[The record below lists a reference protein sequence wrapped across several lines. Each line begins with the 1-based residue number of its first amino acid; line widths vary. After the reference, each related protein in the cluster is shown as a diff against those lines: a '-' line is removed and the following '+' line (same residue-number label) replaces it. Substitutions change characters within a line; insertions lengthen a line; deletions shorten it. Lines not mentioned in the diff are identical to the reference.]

1 MSTSDIELAVTTA
14 RRLESLLETR
24 FGASGRG
31 LHEKLASVEA
41 TLPSEVLRDGRYVA
55 TMRNKVVH
63 EDSFSLP
70 DRDRF
75 LRCAQ
80 AFEKALGGQV
90 KSGFFGKAPGGKVTG
105 GFKVRWDVPIFVI
118 GVVISLNAFPLLKWG
133 GQTGFLLLVV
143 ATLMTVIPPILW
155 LGPLVR
161 KHKRGLVAFLLLFG
175 LLWMI
180 VASMMIGGRHH

>member
-1 MSTSDIELAVTTA
+1 MSASDIELAVTTA
-14 RRLESLLETR
+14 RRLESLLESR

-41 TLPSEVLRDGRYVA
+41 TLPPEVLRDGRYVA

-80 AFEKALGGQV
+80 AFEKAV
-90 KSGFFGKAPGGKVTG
+90 GGKVKN
-105 GFKVRWDVPIFVI
+105 GFSRPWSFSIPWSVPIFII
-118 GVVISLNAFPLLKWG
+118 GAVISMNALTLVRSP
-133 GQTGFLLLVV
+133 GQMGFIV
-143 ATLMTVIPPILW
+143 AAAAACMTVIPPIIW
-155 LGPLVR
+155 LARFVR
-161 KHKRGLVAFLLLFG
+161 KYKRGLVALLILFG
-175 LLWMI
+175 LLWII
-180 VASMMIGGRHH
+180 VASIVIGSQHH

>member
-1 MSTSDIELAVTTA
+1 MSSSDIELAVTTA
-14 RRLESLLETR
+14 RRLESLLEAR

-41 TLPSEVLRDGRYVA
+41 SLPPEVLRDGRYVA

-80 AFEKALGGQV
+80 AFEKALGGKA
-90 KSGFFGKAPGGKVTG
+90 KSGFKVPWSFKVPWLLLISLTG
-105 GFKVRWDVPIFVI
+105 GVI
-118 GVVISLNAFPLLKWG
+118 IWLNALPLLKWG
-133 GQTGFLLLVV
+133 GQEGFLLLVV

-155 LGPLVR
+155 VGPLVR
-161 KHKRGLVAFLLLFG
+161 RHKRGLVAFLLLSG
-175 LLWMI
+175 VLWMI
-180 VASMMIGGRHH
+180 VASIMLGGRPH

>member
-90 KSGFFGKAPGGKVTG
+90 KSGFSLPWSFSIPWRVP
-105 GFKVRWDVPIFVI
+105 WSVPIFII
-118 GVVISLNAFPLLKWG
+118 GVVISLTALPLLKG
-133 GQTGFLLLVV
+133 GG
-143 ATLMTVIPPILW
+143 
-155 LGPLVR
+155 
-161 KHKRGLVAFLLLFG
+161 
-175 LLWMI
+175 
-180 VASMMIGGRHH
+180 

>member
-24 FGASGRG
+24 FGPSGRG

-41 TLPSEVLRDGRYVA
+41 TLPPEVLRDGRYVA

-80 AFEKALGGQV
+80 AFEKALGGKV
-90 KSGFFGKAPGGKVTG
+90 KSGF
-105 GFKVRWDVPIFVI
+105 RVPWSIRVPWSVLIFLT
-118 GVVISLNAFPLLKWG
+118 GVVIWMNALAVLKWG
-133 GQTGFLLLVV
+133 GQVGFIVLV
-143 ATLMTVIPPILW
+143 AAMLMTVIPPIRW
-155 LGPLVR
+155 LAPLVR
-161 KHKRGLVAFLLLFG
+161 KHKGGLMAFLILFG
-175 LLWMI
+175 LLWII
-180 VASMMIGGRHH
+180 VASIVIGGRHH

>member
-41 TLPSEVLRDGRYVA
+41 TLPPDALRDGRYVA
-55 TMRNKVVH
+55 TIRNRVVH

-80 AFEKALGGQV
+80 AFAKAVGG
-90 KSGFFGKAPGGKVTG
+90 KATSGFT
-105 GFKVRWDVPIFVI
+105 VPCSFRHPCSVLIFLTAA
-118 GVVISLNAFPLLKWG
+118 VISMNAFP
-133 GQTGFLLLVV
+133 
-143 ATLMTVIPPILW
+143 
-155 LGPLVR
+155 
-161 KHKRGLVAFLLLFG
+161 
-175 LLWMI
+175 
-180 VASMMIGGRHH
+180 

>member
-41 TLPSEVLRDGRYVA
+41 TLPPDALRDGRYVA
-55 TMRNKVVH
+55 TMRNRVVH

-80 AFEKALGGQV
+80 AFEKAVGGKA
-90 KSGFFGKAPGGKVTG
+90 KSGFKVPWSFRVPWSVLIFLTG
-105 GFKVRWDVPIFVI
+105 A
-118 GVVISLNAFPLLKWG
+118 VISMNAFALIRSPNPMG
-133 GQTGFLLLVV
+133 AVV
-143 ATLMTVIPPILW
+143 LGMAGWMTIIPPIIW
-155 LGPLVR
+155 LARFVR
-161 KHKRGLVAFLLLFG
+161 KYKRGVVSLLLLLG
-175 LLWMI
+175 LLSII
-180 VASMMIGGRHH
+180 VASIVIGSRSH

>member
-1 MSTSDIELAVTTA
+1 MTTSDIELAVTTA

-41 TLPSEVLRDGRYVA
+41 TLPHEVLRDGRYVA

-80 AFEKALGGQV
+80 AFEKALGAKA
-90 KSGFFGKAPGGKVTG
+90 KSGFSLPWSFSIPWSFRVP
-105 GFKVRWDVPIFVI
+105 WSVPIFI
-118 GVVISLNAFPLLKWG
+118 TGAVISMNALTLVRSP
-133 GQTGFLLLVV
+133 GQMGFIV
-143 ATLMTVIPPILW
+143 AATAACMTVIPPIIW
-155 LGPLVR
+155 LARFVR
-161 KHKRGLVAFLLLFG
+161 KHKRGLVALLILFG
-175 LLWMI
+175 LLWII
-180 VASMMIGGRHH
+180 VASIVIGGQHH

>member
-1 MSTSDIELAVTTA
+1 MSASDIELAVTTA
-14 RRLESLLETR
+14 RRLESLLESR

-41 TLPSEVLRDGRYVA
+41 TLPPEVLRDGRYVA

-80 AFEKALGGQV
+80 AFEKAVGGGV
-90 KSGFFGKAPGGKVTG
+90 KSGIPVPWSFRVPWSVLIFLTG
-105 GFKVRWDVPIFVI
+105 AVI
-118 GVVISLNAFPLLKWG
+118 SMNAFTLIRSPNPMGVVVLG
-133 GQTGFLLLVV
+133 V
-143 ATLMTVIPPILW
+143 AGWMTIIPPIIW
-155 LGPLVR
+155 LARFVQKYR
-161 KHKRGLVAFLLLFG
+161 RGVVSLLILLG
-175 LLWMI
+175 LLSII
-180 VASMMIGGRHH
+180 VASIAIGSRSH

>member
-41 TLPSEVLRDGRYVA
+41 NLPPDALRDGRYVA
-55 TMRNKVVH
+55 TIRNRVVH

-80 AFEKALGGQV
+80 AFEKAVGGKA
-90 KSGFFGKAPGGKVTG
+90 KSGFKVPWSFRVPWSVLIFLTG
-105 GFKVRWDVPIFVI
+105 A
-118 GVVISLNAFPLLKWG
+118 VISMNAFALIRSPNPMGAVLLG
-133 GQTGFLLLVV
+133 V
-143 ATLMTVIPPILW
+143 AGWMTIIPPIIW
-155 LGPLVR
+155 LARLVR
-161 KHKRGLVAFLLLFG
+161 TYKRGGVSLLILIALLPIFIATLVT
-175 LLWMI
+175 
-180 VASMMIGGRHH
+180 